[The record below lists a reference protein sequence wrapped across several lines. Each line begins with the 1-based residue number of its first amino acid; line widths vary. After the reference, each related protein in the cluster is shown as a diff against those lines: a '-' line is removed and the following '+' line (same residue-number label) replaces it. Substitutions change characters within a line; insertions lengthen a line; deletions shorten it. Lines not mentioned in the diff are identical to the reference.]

1 MKIGALII
9 TYNPDLIVLK
19 KNFEAIKD
27 QVNEVAIVDNGSNN
41 FNKILNMIN
50 KEAKII
56 KNDKNMGIAFAL
68 NQGMEFFKKNRYSWV
83 ITLDQ
88 DSILSE
94 DSVKKMMKYSNEN
107 VGILCPRIKYLG
119 RPNKKIKINTMLEEI
134 EACMTSA
141 SLTNIK
147 AWEKSGKFSN
157 ELFIDYVDNDFCM
170 KLKLNNYSIIRVN
183 DCVLEHNLGE
193 TCNITFFNKKFYYS
207 KHSAIRCYYII
218 RNIII
223 FNNKYRKNINSFKE
237 TIKVFYLFF
246 TNILFCVPRTKVLY
260 YCICGLIDGLR
271 GKEGPYQT
279 DEL

>member
-9 TYNPDLIVLK
+9 TYNPDLIVLE

-27 QVNEVAIVDNGSNN
+27 QVNKVVIVDNGSNN
-41 FNKILNMIN
+41 FNKILNVIS
-50 KEAKII
+50 KEVKII

-68 NQGMEFFKKNRYSWV
+68 NQGMEFFKKNGYSWV

-94 DSVKKMMKYSNEN
+94 NSVKKMMKYSSKN

-119 RPNKKIKINTMLEEI
+119 QPNKKIKINTMLEEI
-134 EACMTSA
+134 DACMTSA
-141 SLTNIK
+141 SLTNIE

-183 DCVLEHNLGE
+183 ECVLEHNLGE
-193 TCNITFFNKKFYYS
+193 TCNITFFYKKFYYS
-207 KHSAIRCYYII
+207 RHSAIRCYYII

-223 FNNKYRKNINSFKE
+223 FNNKYRKNINYFKE
-237 TIKVFYLFF
+237 TIKVFYLFLI
-246 TNILFCVPRTKVLY
+246 NLLFCTPRFKVLY
-260 YCICGLIDGLR
+260 YSLKGFWHGVI
-271 GKEGPYQT
+271 GKNGVYE
-279 DEL
+279 